1 MHKTT
6 KSEDMLI
13 LNSPLE
19 TVKIPFSHI
28 EFLEIFNKKILLNL
42 DDGSVKGI
50 SGTLADF
57 EKKLTNRKEFIKVHR
72 SYIVNMDCILSLKKS
87 GIITYNNKK
96 VPVSRL
102 LYNDIKQKY
111 VEYLFGDGG
120 KSL

>member
-1 MHKTT
+1 MLVRGIFKYG
-6 KSEDMLI
+6 KSKGYTQLSMSEFFGD
-13 LNSPLE
+13 LE
-19 TVKIPFSHI
+19 LPNNI
-28 EFLEIFNKKILLNL
+28 
-42 DDGSVKGI
+42 
-50 SGTLADF
+50 F

-87 GIITYNNKK
+87 EIITYNNKK